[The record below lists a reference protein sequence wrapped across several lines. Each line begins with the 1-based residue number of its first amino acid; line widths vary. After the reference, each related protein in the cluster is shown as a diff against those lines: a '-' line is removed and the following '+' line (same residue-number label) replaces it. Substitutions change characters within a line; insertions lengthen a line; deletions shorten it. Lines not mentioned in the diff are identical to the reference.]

1 MYLYNTNQSRTK
13 MSKSIIIVDDHT
25 LFAKSLVGLINSFD
39 DFEVVE
45 VMKNGQEMVNHF
57 KDKKPEP
64 DIVLLDIRMPVMD
77 GIETMGWLK
86 DHRPDQ
92 KVLALTMEHDEE
104 TIIKMIR
111 LGCRGYLLKDI
122 DPDEFLHALTSVYQE
137 GYYNN
142 EETREAMAHQMRHK
156 NIEELS
162 PREKEFLNL
171 ACSER
176 TYKEVAEVMNL
187 SPKTI
192 DGYREN
198 LFQKLEVKSRV
209 GLVLFAVKNRM
220 VSL

>member
-1 MYLYNTNQSRTK
+1 
-13 MSKSIIIVDDHT
+13 MSKTIIIVDDHT

-39 DFEVVE
+39 DFEVVQ
-45 VMKNGQEMVNHF
+45 VMKNGQELVNYF
-57 KDKKPEP
+57 KDGDQIP

-77 GIETMGWLK
+77 GIETMAWLK
-86 DHRPDQ
+86 DHFPEQ

-122 DPDEFLHALTSVYQE
+122 DPDEFSHALSRVYDD

-142 EETREAMAHQMRHK
+142 EETREAMSHQMRHK

-162 PREKEFLNL
+162 PREKEFLHL

-176 TYKEVAEVMNL
+176 TYKEVAEVMHL

-198 LFQKLEVKSRV
+198 LFHKLEVKSRV

-220 VSL
+220 ISL